1 MYHYILSMVFV
12 NLVGQDILLG
22 AGGKMDFSGF
32 RPARGPQV
40 PVNGGSLTCVHARNI
55 GGP

>member
-1 MYHYILSMVFV
+1 
-12 NLVGQDILLG
+12 
-22 AGGKMDFSGF
+22 MDFSGF